1 MFHPA
6 SQGPIDSSD
15 ELTRPSI
22 LHRPPS
28 TCHASSRLQGRSF
41 RRFSPGCGSKR
52 RETRSRDGGGRNFN
66 SIWNWGQHQPLSNI
80 YTMTSM
86 FFSLSL
92 SLSLHCP
99 QVSLPV
105 LELCGTM
112 WDTKVLCCCA
122 GLPRAFSGTEA
133 FLASL
138 LFLDFAFAAEASP
151 GEGRNPHTL
160 CSVVCQNMIGQNT
173 FPVEDC
179 MALYYPLV
187 I

>member
-1 MFHPA
+1 MSRQFSA
-6 SQGPIDSSD
+6 SGPLFSTLFSWLRVQKKRNSFKRWRWQKFQFDM
-15 ELTRPSI
+15 ELG
-22 LHRPPS
+22 S
-28 TCHASSRLQGRSF
+28 TSTTLEH
-41 RRFSPGCGSKR
+41 
-52 RETRSRDGGGRNFN
+52 
-66 SIWNWGQHQPLSNI
+66 I
-80 YTMTSM
+80 YNDIHV
-86 FFSLSL
+86 FFPL

-122 GLPRAFSGTEA
+122 GLPRAFSGTEV

>member
-86 FFSLSL
+86 FSLSL
-92 SLSLHCP
+92 SLP
-99 QVSLPV
+99 PLPSSEFAR
-105 LELCGTM
+105 LGTM
-112 WDTKVLCCCA
+112 WDHVGDQSSVLLCWSSQ
-122 GLPRAFSGTEA
+122 GLLRNGSFFSV
-133 FLASL
+133 
-138 LFLDFAFAAEASP
+138 FALP
-151 GEGRNPHTL
+151 GL
-160 CSVVCQNMIGQNT
+160 CFCS
-173 FPVEDC
+173 
-179 MALYYPLV
+179 
-187 I
+187 